1 MKNVL
6 FLFTLIISL
15 LSNAQGTAYF
25 TKYRNFAEDLAC
37 HYGIPAD
44 VMLAVAYIESGG
56 GTSKVAQN
64 LNNHF
69 GIVGS
74 CNYNVSK
81 YKSRY
86 KYFKSIEHSYVGFC
100 DLVASKKFYLGLKG
114 SNNTDKW
121 VRSIAATGYA
131 ADANLWSNT
140 VIGMIKKYGN
150 KPALK

>member
-1 MKNVL
+1 MKKVIAL
-6 FLFTLIISL
+6 MMLLLTLQV
-15 LSNAQGTAYF
+15 NAQGTVYF
-25 TKYRNFAEDLAC
+25 SKYRSYAEDLAC

-56 GTSKVAQN
+56 GTSKVALN

-74 CNYNVSK
+74 CNYDVSK

-86 KYFKSIEHSYVGFC
+86 KYFESIEHSYVGFC
-100 DLVASKKFYLGLKG
+100 DLVASKKFYPGLKG
-114 SNNTDKW
+114 STNTEKW

-131 ADANLWSNT
+131 ADANRWSTT
-140 VIGMIKKYGN
+140 VIGMIKKYGS
-150 KPALK
+150 KQALK